1 MVIYWCKEKEIKNMK
16 DVKIELTYEE
26 IKTIYRSLDILK
38 RWNETLTNIEKKTN
52 KNREFENLMC
62 DTLLNPGGKIYD
74 AFKEAHEG

>member
-1 MVIYWCKEKEIKNMK
+1 MK

-38 RWNETLTNIEKKTN
+38 RWNETLTNIEKKTT
-52 KNREFENLMC
+52 KNREFENFMC
-62 DTLLNPGGKIYD
+62 DILLKPGGKIYE

>member
-1 MVIYWCKEKEIKNMK
+1 MK

-38 RWNETLTNIEKKTN
+38 RWNETLTNIEKKTT
-52 KNREFENLMC
+52 KNREFENFMC

-74 AFKEAHEG
+74 AFKEAYEG